1 MAMTWWPTW
10 NRPWRASEESDR
22 GVNSCIEL
30 RRWLHAHPELSEREQ
45 QTAARIGERLAA
57 IGQAR
62 LLEGLGSM
70 QSGLCAAYDGQDPGP
85 TVLIRCELDA
95 LPIAETNHFEHRS
108 KVAGVSHKCGHDGHM
123 ATLVRLAEL
132 LAESPPPRGR
142 VLLLFQPAEE
152 TGTGAR
158 AVLKDPRFQALGPP
172 DFVYAFHNVPRFELG
187 TVLIR
192 RGVFAQAS
200 VGFAVRFEGSTSH
213 SSYPE
218 HGRSPARAVTRLVDA
233 VSDVKSLLQGEPA
246 APVLGT
252 VTFAQLGEAGE
263 GSNFG
268 VAPGAGVVMGVLRA
282 QRTSDLDGLR
292 RGLEAQARILA
303 EASDLGHSVS
313 WHEPFAATH
322 SEDGCVERVAAAARA
337 LGLKVEEVAE
347 PFRWSEDFGHFTDR
361 YQGAFFGLGS
371 GSAQP
376 QLHDD
381 AYDYPDELIETGAR
395 LYRAIIDQH
404 LGGCE

>member
-1 MAMTWWPTW
+1 M
-10 NRPWRASEESDR
+10 SS
-22 GVNSCIEL
+22 VIEL

-45 QTAARIGERLAA
+45 QTAARIAEHLAA
-57 IGQAR
+57 AR
-62 LLEGLGSM
+62 PTQLLAGLGGM
-70 QSGLCAAYDGQDPGP
+70 QSGLCAVYQGKGDGP
-85 TVLIRCELDA
+85 TVLVRCELDA
-95 LPIAETNHFEHRS
+95 LPIHESNRFEHRS
-108 KVAGVSHKCGHDGHM
+108 QSPGVSHKCGHDGHM

-132 LAESPPPRGR
+132 LAESPLPRGR

-152 TGTGAR
+152 TGTGAK
-158 AVLKDPRFQALGPP
+158 AVLEDARFQALGAP
-172 DFVYAFHNVPRFELG
+172 DAVYAFHNIPRHELG
-187 TVLIR
+187 TVLVR

-200 VGFAVRFEGSTSH
+200 VGFEARFEGSTSH

-233 VSDVKSLLQGEPA
+233 VSDVESLLQSEPE

-252 VTFAQLGEAGE
+252 VTFAQLGAAGE

-282 QRTSDLDGLR
+282 QRTSDLENSR
-292 RGLEAQARILA
+292 QGLESRVEALA
-303 EASDLGHSVS
+303 EASNLSHSLG

-322 SEDGCVERVAAAARA
+322 SDAECVDRVAGAARD
-337 LGLKVEEVAE
+337 LGLPVVEVPE
-347 PFRWSEDFGHFTDR
+347 PFRWSEDFGYFTER
-361 YQGAFFGLGS
+361 YKGAFFGLGS

-395 LYRAIIDQH
+395 LYRAIIDRE
-404 LGGCE
+404 LSESG

>member
-1 MAMTWWPTW
+1 MT
-10 NRPWRASEESDR
+10 DR
-22 GVNSCIEL
+22 SQKQDLNSSIEL
-30 RRWLHAHPELSEREQ
+30 RRWLHAHPELSEQER
-45 QTAARIGERLAA
+45 QTARQIAERLAVT
-57 IGQAR
+57 GPAR
-62 LLEGLGSM
+62 LLERLGSM
-70 QSGLCAAYDGQDPGP
+70 QSGLCAVYHGKTPGP

-95 LPIAETNHFEHRS
+95 LPIQESNRFEHRS
-108 KVAGVSHKCGHDGHM
+108 ETPGVSHKCGHDGHM

-132 LAESPPPRGR
+132 LAGSPLPRGR

-158 AVLKDPRFQALGPP
+158 AVLDDPRFQELGAP
-172 DFVYAFHNVPRFELG
+172 DCVYAFHNIPKFELG
-187 TVLIR
+187 TVLLR

-200 VGFAVRFEGSTSH
+200 VGFAVRFVGSTSH

-233 VSDVKSLLQGEPA
+233 VSDVESLLQRKPG

-252 VTFAQLGEAGE
+252 VTFAQLGEAGQ

-268 VAPGAGVVMGVLRA
+268 VAPGAGAVMGVLRA
-282 QRTSDLDGLR
+282 QQTPDLDDLR
-292 RGLEAQARILA
+292 LALESQVKAWA
-303 EASDLGHSVS
+303 EASKLRHSLS

-322 SEDGCVERVAAAARA
+322 SDAGCVDRVAAAARE
-337 LGLKVEEVAE
+337 LGLKVEEMKE

-361 YQGAFFGLGS
+361 YKGAFFGLGS
-371 GSAQP
+371 GSDQP

-381 AYDYPDELIETGAR
+381 AYDFPDELIEIGAR
-395 LYRAIIDQH
+395 LYRAIIDQY
-404 LGGCE
+404 LEDYSR

>member
-1 MAMTWWPTW
+1 M
-10 NRPWRASEESDR
+10 
-22 GVNSCIEL
+22 NSSIEL

-45 QTAARIGERLAA
+45 QTAARIAERLNETAP
-57 IGQAR
+57 AR

-70 QSGLCAAYDGQDPGP
+70 QSGLCAVYHGKEPGP
-85 TVLIRCELDA
+85 AVLIRCELDA
-95 LPIAETNHFEHRS
+95 LPIAESNRFEHRS
-108 KVAGVSHKCGHDGHM
+108 KTPGVSHKCGHDGHM

-132 LAESPPPRGR
+132 LSAAPPPRGR

-152 TGTGAR
+152 TGTGAC
-158 AVLKDPRFQALGPP
+158 AVLDDPRFQELGAP

-218 HGRSPARAVTRLVDA
+218 HGRSPARAVTKLVEA

-268 VAPGAGVVMGVLRA
+268 VAPGTGLVMGVLRS
-282 QRTSDLDGLR
+282 QYTPDLDELR
-292 RGLEAQARILA
+292 LGLEAQVKALA
-303 EASDLGHSVS
+303 EASDLHHSLS

-322 SEDGCVERVAAAARA
+322 SEDGCVERVAAAAFD

-361 YQGAFFGLGS
+361 YTGAFFGLGS

-381 AYDYPDELIETGAR
+381 AYDYPEELIETGAR

-404 LGGCE
+404 LGDANN